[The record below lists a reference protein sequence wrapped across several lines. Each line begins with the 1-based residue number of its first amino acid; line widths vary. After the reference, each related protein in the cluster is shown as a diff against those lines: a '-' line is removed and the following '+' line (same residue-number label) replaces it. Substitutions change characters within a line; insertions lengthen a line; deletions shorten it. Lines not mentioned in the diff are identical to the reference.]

1 MPYPFRWPSS
11 CLFGVGSFHLVEL
24 AHLSALL
31 RDYSLP
37 VISPSSTTNYRASP
51 KIVIACP
58 VRAYLRED
66 VDCLPI
72 SPKESQFD
80 FTTKNLL
87 AEMVMHLSVLFASM
101 EDYSVFRELDA
112 TEIVAIDTWDWFGDC
127 HIEISLLDRATV
139 GCFPDVDQRLVA
151 SPATLEVS
159 SSVIIVIL
167 VSRVRNVFT
176 NH

>member
-66 VDCLPI
+66 VDCLQLRVDELHVDI
-72 SPKESQFD
+72 
-80 FTTKNLL
+80 
-87 AEMVMHLSVLFASM
+87 
-101 EDYSVFRELDA
+101 FRQ
-112 TEIVAIDTWDWFGDC
+112 DT
-127 HIEISLLDRATV
+127 LLDEV
-139 GCFPDVDQRLVA
+139 IVHLDVLG
-151 SPATLEVS
+151 P
-159 SSVIIVIL
+159 SVEDWVLCQVNNAHIIV
-167 VSRVRNVFT
+167 VEEN
-176 NH
+176 